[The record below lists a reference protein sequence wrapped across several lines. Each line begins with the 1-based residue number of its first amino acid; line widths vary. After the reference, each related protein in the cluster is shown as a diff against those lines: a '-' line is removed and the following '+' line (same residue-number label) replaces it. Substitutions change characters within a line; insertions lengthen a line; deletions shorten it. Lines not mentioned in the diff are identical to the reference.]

1 MVDDVRLVVNATLG
15 GARVRMELIGEPT
28 RADIRRLVAM
38 LAVNMEVFPEGED
51 DPKVL
56 ERLEAARGLLYP
68 AREAAA

>member
-38 LAVNMEVFPEGED
+38 LAVNMEAFPDAPD
-51 DPKVL
+51 DPATIQHL
-56 ERLEAARGLLYP
+56 EVARRLLYP
-68 AREAAA
+68 AREGA